1 MLPFRS
7 GRTEFSGA
15 SAALLLFIFLSCAA
29 IAAEKIA
36 QPKPAAKSSPK
47 ESPKPQEGITN
58 VPIPIGRD
66 AKGLVLPEFDLLGH
80 MRGRLEAGVTKKLD
94 EEHVE
99 FQSVK
104 FTTFTPAD
112 ETDLEISMSDSVFN
126 LKTQVL
132 NSLVRSTVKRAD
144 FEISG
149 DKMQF
154 EMITRKGTLSGN
166 VRMIVRGKSRTPGD
180 SSE

>member
-7 GRTEFSGA
+7 GRAEYSGA
-15 SAALLLFIFLSCAA
+15 SSALLLFILLSCAA
-29 IAAEKIA
+29 LAADKTA
-36 QPKPAAKSSPK
+36 QPKSTAKSSPK
-47 ESPKPQEGITN
+47 ESPKAQEGITS

-94 EEHVE
+94 EEHIE

-104 FTTFTPAD
+104 FTTFNPAD
-112 ETDLEISMSDSVFN
+112 QTDLEISMSDSVFN

-132 NSLVRSTVKRAD
+132 SSLVRSTVKRAD

-149 DKMQF
+149 DRMQF